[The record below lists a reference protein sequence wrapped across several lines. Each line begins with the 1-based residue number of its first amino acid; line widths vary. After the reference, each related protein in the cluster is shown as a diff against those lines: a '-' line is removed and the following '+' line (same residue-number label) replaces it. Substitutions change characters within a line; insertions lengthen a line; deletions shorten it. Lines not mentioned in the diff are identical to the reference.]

1 MERLDALAVP
11 QLHGESAVVDHGV
24 VRQVEALVL
33 TEDGVVRAHL
43 VKPRGVQVGLDLH
56 KLLVVELARNLAIR
70 DEVSPVPGLTLLLET
85 PCFPSFYQEHD
96 TLMQNSVFLLFF

>member
-33 TEDGVVRAHL
+33 AEDGVVRAHL

-56 KLLVVELARNLAIR
+56 QLLVVELARNLAIR
-70 DEVSPVPGLTLLLET
+70 DEVWPLPGLTLLLENPVFSLLLSGT
-85 PCFPSFYQEHD
+85 RYLNAEQCFP
-96 TLMQNSVFLLFF
+96 LFF